1 MIYVKYSSPDVSLD
15 LAAEYYF
22 ATEKIL
28 DDNVFMLWCPRPTI
42 VVGSFQNIHEEVDTA
57 YARERG
63 IDIVRRL
70 SGGGTVY
77 QDGGSVQFAF
87 IEKREGDIDFTRYLA
102 PICEA
107 LRGLG
112 IDAVQNGRNDLTVND
127 KKVSGNSQYRAGGRT
142 IHHGTLLFSVSIDE
156 MERATT
162 LPDYKI
168 SSKSIKSVR
177 SRVANM
183 CDYTDKVKTSAE
195 FMEYL
200 AHCICRESVYIPTD
214 ADLAAIE
221 RIANEKFRA
230 ERLGNMSARSPKF
243 DFEKV
248 CRFDG
253 GSVIFSFKVKLGVIE
268 EAAVR
273 GDFFTE
279 KSTDALTASLT
290 GIPFTAEEV
299 RRAVI
304 ESRFSAMGIENLS
317 LAEKLSEG
325 LS

>member
-1 MIYVKYSSPDVSLD
+1 MIYVKYSSPDVSLN

-28 DDNVFMLWCPRPTI
+28 DDNVFTLWHPRPTL
-42 VVGSFQNIHEEVDTA
+42 VVGNFQNIHEEVDTA
-57 YARERG
+57 YAAERG

-77 QDGGSVQFAF
+77 QDSGSVQFAF

-102 PICEA
+102 PICAA
-107 LRGLG
+107 LRELG
-112 IDAVQNGRNDLTVND
+112 IDAEQNGRNDLTVNGR
-127 KKVSGNSQYRAGGRT
+127 KVSGNSQYRAGGRT
-142 IHHGTLLFSVSIDE
+142 IHHGTLLFSVDIDE

-183 CDYTDKVKTSAE
+183 CEFTDKVNTPVE

-200 AHCICRESVYIPTD
+200 AHYMCGENVYIPTNE
-214 ADLAAIE
+214 DLAAFE
-221 RIANEKFRA
+221 RIADEKFRA
-230 ERLGNMSARSPKF
+230 ERRGNVSARSPKF

-253 GSVIFSFKVKLGVIE
+253 GSIIFSFKVKSGVIE

-279 KSTDALTASLT
+279 KSTDGLKDALT
-290 GIPFTAEEV
+290 GIPFTSEEV
-299 RRAVI
+299 KLAVI
-304 ESRFSAMGIENLS
+304 SSGFSAMGIENLS